1 MGRLD
6 RLWARPRPRLLSL
19 RTTFAVSFAAVTAA
33 VTVLVGVL
41 SYSAAARLV
50 RVDQESVFDQVVQ
63 DLRDEV
69 SQHRMTPEDFSSSA
83 PGHDLVRPARTDVQV
98 LGPSGAVADPGRPAL
113 PVISADRRIAAD
125 GSAGRMALHKEVS
138 VGSDAYRIATVSLGG
153 GRGPCR
159 WPRSSVTPR
168 ICCGRCSS
176 GRFCSWSRWWWG
188 PGCSDGGWP
197 GGSRGGW

>member
-1 MGRLD
+1 MGRLA

-69 SQHRMTPEDFSSSA
+69 SQQRMTPEDFSSSA

-98 LGPSGAVADPGRPAL
+98 LGSTGVVADPGRPGL
-113 PVISADRRIAAD
+113 PVTSGDRRIAAA
-125 GSAGRMALHKEVS
+125 GTAGRMVLHKEVS
-138 VGSDAYRIATVSLGG
+138 VGSDVYRIATVSLGAG
-153 GRGPCR
+153 TAPCR
-159 WPRSSVTPR
+159 SPRSSVTPR
-168 ICCGRCSS
+168 ICCGRFSS
-176 GRFCSWSRWWWG
+176 GRFCSWWRSWWA
-188 PGCSDGGWP
+188 PGCSGGGWP
-197 GGSRGGW
+197 GGSPGGW